1 MEFINS
7 CILVI
12 DIFIMDIGHP
22 LWFIKPRNKLVRAST
37 SAEKITLYN
46 ELELVLTNILA
57 KQSKLKRLRKLET
70 IPTRITTN
78 EPPSTSLNHEATVD
92 DAHTFIPIDPAPQT
106 DMPKILT
113 PTVKKEQT
121 CDPTD
126 QYTTPDLQNLE
137 SIDQNTTPPPED
149 DQPQDS
155 VSSSEEEL
163 LPDMEKD
170 ASFDVIDTSSDTHD
184 EASSDSCG
192 LTRHDDRL
200 RTLTPLENLNKFKTV
215 VNRLSRKVEK
225 SLQTETNR
233 SSRKYKVLLASQ
245 KILRILKYPIALA
258 CSGVGLYYM
267 AQPYSEL
274 LALVATNSTSALA
287 SVVFSIISAFAG
299 KFI

>member
-1 MEFINS
+1 
-7 CILVI
+7 
-12 DIFIMDIGHP
+12 MDIGHP

-70 IPTRITTN
+70 IPTKITTN
-78 EPPSTSLNHEATVD
+78 ETPSTSLNHEATVD

-106 DMPKILT
+106 DMPKILA

-137 SIDQNTTPPPED
+137 STDQNTTPPED
-149 DQPQDS
+149 DQPQYS
-155 VSSSEEEL
+155 VSNSEEEL

-170 ASFDVIDTSSDTHD
+170 ASFDVIDTSSDAHD

-192 LTRHDDRL
+192 STRHVDRL

-215 VNRLSRKVEK
+215 VNRLTRKVEK
-225 SLQTETNR
+225 SLQTETNH

-267 AQPYSEL
+267 AQPYSDL
-274 LALVATNSTSALA
+274 LTLVAANSPSALT
-287 SVVFSIISAFAG
+287 SIVFSIVSAFAG